1 MSITITV
8 KDYIVKRRKGK
19 KNMKDYS
26 TWPKKK
32 TKNQFEGQN

>member
-19 KNMKDYS
+19 KKYERLFNLA
-26 TWPKKK
+26 KKK